1 MEKKVRFARFMKPEK
16 VKEIRR
22 LEGAIFTTPL
32 LDVIGGK
39 IFKILDE
46 GRYTVTI
53 SIDDECQEIDK
64 TLISEI
70 LEYDRS
76 EVLSALE
83 VLKQVCKCHTTRS
96 GDCDDT
102 CPFYEEACDRNCK
115 LLELPSD
122 WVIVNEEIWRP
133 IR

>member
-1 MEKKVRFARFMKPEK
+1 MEKKVRFARFIKPEK
-16 VKEIRR
+16 VEEIIR
-22 LEGAIFTTPL
+22 EGGAISTTPL

-64 TLISEI
+64 ALISEI
-70 LEYDRS
+70 FEYDRN
-76 EVLSALE
+76 EVLFTLE
-83 VLKQVCKCHTTRS
+83 VLKKVCRCHTTRS

-102 CPFYEEACDRNCK
+102 CPFYGEGRDRNCR
-115 LLELPSD
+115 LLDLPSD

>member
-1 MEKKVRFARFMKPEK
+1 MEKKVRFARFMKPEE
-16 VKEIRR
+16 VEEIIR
-22 LEGAIFTTPL
+22 EGGAISTTPL

-64 TLISEI
+64 AFISEI

-83 VLKQVCKCHTTRS
+83 VLKQVCRCHTTRS

-102 CPFYEEACDRNCK
+102 CPFYREDRDRNCR
-115 LLELPSD
+115 LLELPLD